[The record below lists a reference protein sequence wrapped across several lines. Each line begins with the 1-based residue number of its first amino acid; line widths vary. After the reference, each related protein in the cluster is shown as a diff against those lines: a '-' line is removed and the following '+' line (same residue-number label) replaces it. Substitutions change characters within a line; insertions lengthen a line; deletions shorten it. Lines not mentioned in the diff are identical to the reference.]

1 MTFAQELI
9 NFPRNDSGGPFVK
22 VSGVDPTTRYSG
34 KSGNSQLVASS
45 TLTAHFGRVPGHI
58 APLVNP
64 LFGQKLN
71 KAIPERKSGRGCR
84 KRRA

>member
-34 KSGNSQLVASS
+34 KSGNSQLVASVIFDTGLFNPHGPFWSRAGPHS
-45 TLTAHFGRVPGHI
+45 TAGKPTF
-58 APLVNP
+58 
-64 LFGQKLN
+64 
-71 KAIPERKSGRGCR
+71 
-84 KRRA
+84 RAETE